1 MQLPIKIDELKEAV
15 IRNSKSSEC
24 VYYLD
29 TNTGK
34 IVIET
39 GEGDPMDID
48 GNFLYL
54 DGYLIEEYP
63 DKKRFIRLS
72 SNESGND
79 YHDMQAFI
87 STIHSRWLRNKLEK
101 TIDSYKAFQRFQEI
115 LQRETQKY
123 QWSNF
128 RNKQLERSVL
138 QWLKSNG
145 IEIGL

>member
-15 IRNSKSSEC
+15 IQNSKDSEC

-29 TNTGK
+29 TSTGK
-34 IVIET
+34 IIIET
-39 GEGDPMDID
+39 SEGDPMDID

-72 SNESGND
+72 SNEFSND

-87 STIHSRWLRNKLEK
+87 STIQSRWLRNKLEN
-101 TIDSYKAFQRFQEI
+101 TVDSYKSFQRFQAI

-123 QWSNF
+123 QWLNF

-138 QWLKSNG
+138 QWLESTG
-145 IEIGL
+145 IEIWR

>member
-15 IRNSKSSEC
+15 IQNSKNSEC

-29 TNTGK
+29 TSTGK
-34 IVIET
+34 IIIET
-39 GEGDPMDID
+39 REGDPMDID

-54 DGYLIEEYP
+54 DGYLIEEFP
-63 DKKRFIRLS
+63 DKKRFIRLT

-87 STIHSRWLRNKLEK
+87 YTIKSRWLRNKLEN

-115 LQRETQKY
+115 LRRETEKY
-123 QWSNF
+123 KWSNF
-128 RNKQLERSVL
+128 RNKQLEKSVL
-138 QWLKSNG
+138 QWLDSQG
-145 IEIGL
+145 MEMRR